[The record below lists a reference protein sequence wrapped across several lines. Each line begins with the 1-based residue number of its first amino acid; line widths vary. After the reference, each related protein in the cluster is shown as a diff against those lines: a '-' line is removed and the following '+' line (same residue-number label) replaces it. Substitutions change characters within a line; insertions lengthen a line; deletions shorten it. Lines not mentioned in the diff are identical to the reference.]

1 MDGRYFLLAHI
12 LEQRRYQTMR
22 LLSRG
27 GTTKDFGGL
36 GSVATPLGVQL
47 KPTPYIEF
55 MADSFHL
62 NLITLLPRVL

>member
-1 MDGRYFLLAHI
+1 
-12 LEQRRYQTMR
+12 MR